1 MTQGCWLGAAVRVL
15 FSFASFLPEQNKKAG
30 GQNGEGQK
38 VFDQRIPLLYQAK
51 GDGFLCGGEKK
62 IAAVFLAVLP
72 LPVLPRLDPNGVPSI
87 GLWKPAVNG
96 VGDGV

>member
-15 FSFASFLPEQNKKAG
+15 FSFASFFARTE
-30 GQNGEGQK
+30 
-38 VFDQRIPLLYQAK
+38 AK